1 MIFLYLPHE
10 VVESILSKGT
20 TLREY
25 MKEVENDLRQV
36 ELDSIQDYIKE
47 SDNLVSLHDQI
58 HDGDAILSQMETLLS
73 GFQVNVSLSFL
84 VVLSEIGSINSDI
97 KILQEKSMDMGL
109 KVAESKLAKF
119 VEDSIIP
126 PRMVDII
133 VEGEVMERINNVI
146 CLLTEI
152 VIKSKVSIAMSVL
165 ATLWVNEEY
174 MRTLEILSKKLK
186 FVEVDLVVKTSK
198 ALKDVQL
205 ELEKLWQKAVSK
217 VSDSI
222 VQKLYALR
230 KPRTNIQILQQN
242 VWFMGEQSQISMDI
256 DNIISVTLENYL
268 DLQMKPEDGKE
279 ARQHYQSQDQWVQ
292 GVLKEESHGSSFS
305 RYELAKETTTVK
317 RVLFL
322 EESGG
327 NSHLL
332 LSILIKHL
340 VHKNVAKQ
348 SHVQIHNVDIAT
360 QLTQNAKLHASVAII
375 GAITDLIKQLQKCLQ
390 NAAELSN
397 AVDDM
402 AKWNA
407 DLQYALENCISQ
419 LSKKVGD
426 AGPNLDMMSGL
437 LENISN
443 NTLIARAT
451 ISAVHRTAQIV
462 SSIPKISYYKKAS
475 AFANVLFHQ
484 LLLAMAHPDHE
495 TRVGAHSV
503 FSVVL
508 MSSLVSPWSD
518 QGKDTSQA
526 VSSILPVSTSQKVRS
541 GSFSFQDEG
550 RRIAG
555 GKSDIQPHG
564 LSSVFSACFF
574 TSVHLFGPRRHKS
587 TPREVNGYGSEAEES
602 QGMVSIG
609 EVLCPRR
616 FCCYLNLNGG
626 YDGC

>member
-73 GFQVNVSLSFL
+73 GFQ
-84 VVLSEIGSINSDI
+84 SEIGSINSDI

-109 KVAESKLAKF
+109 KVWFLLGKFCIPENSAVILILMEAVMVVRERHPVAESKLAKF

-217 VSDSI
+217 V
-222 VQKLYALR
+222 
-230 KPRTNIQILQQN
+230 
-242 VWFMGEQSQISMDI
+242 WFMGEQSQISMDI

-292 GVLKEESHGSSFS
+292 GVLKEESHGSSFPDMS
-305 RYELAKETTTVK
+305 KGVSSLQNPVTKPDLYSTTSPSYWSKVCLNNIARLAKETTTVK
-317 RVLFL
+317 RVLLL

-419 LSKKVGD
+419 LSKKVCCD

-555 GKSDIQPHG
+555 GKSG
-564 LSSVFSACFF
+564 TRCECETLS
-574 TSVHLFGPRRHKS
+574 
-587 TPREVNGYGSEAEES
+587 
-602 QGMVSIG
+602 
-609 EVLCPRR
+609 
-616 FCCYLNLNGG
+616 
-626 YDGC
+626 